1 MTMTART
8 TSGRARRRRATAR
21 HVLLVAAGLRVVALC
36 LAAASLSTIDASYR
50 LVSPALAAEGDHGN
64 GKGNGNGSGQGNG
77 NGQSNGNGGGQG
89 SGSGQGTGNGSGSG
103 SGQGTGNGSGTGGG
117 QGDGGGN

>member
-50 LVSPALAAEGDHGN
+50 LVSPAVAAEGDHGN
-64 GKGNGNGSGQGNG
+64 GKGNGNGGSQGNG
-77 NGQSNGNGGGQG
+77 NGGDRGNGNGNGSGGQGNSGGNGNGQGNGGGQG
-89 SGSGQGTGNGSGSG
+89 TG
-103 SGQGTGNGSGTGGG
+103 
-117 QGDGGGN
+117 

>member
-21 HVLLVAAGLRVVALC
+21 HMLPVAAGLRVVALC

-50 LVSPALAAEGDHGN
+50 LVTPAVAAEGDHGN
-64 GKGNGNGSGQGNG
+64 GKGNGNGSGQ
-77 NGQSNGNGGGQG
+77 SKVMA
-89 SGSGQGTGNGSGSG
+89 TGMEMATTRA
-103 SGQGTGNGSGTGGG
+103 TGMAVARVAAAAEAPAMAVAAGAAKVPGMAVGPAA
-117 QGDGGGN
+117 